1 MRITVTGGTGFLG
14 RRLVKRLL
22 ADQHAVHLLV
32 RKVKTG
38 FGPEVDCSVWDG
50 LEMEPAPE
58 ALEGAEAVIHLAGE
72 PVAQR
77 WTPAAKERI
86 RRSRVEGTRLLVGAL
101 ERQKQRP
108 AVLVCASAIGYY
120 GSRGEELLT
129 ESSEPGQ
136 GFLPEVCR
144 EWEAAADEAERL
156 GIRVAKLRFGIV
168 LGSEGGALAQML
180 LPFRWGVGGKIGSGK
195 QWMSW
200 IHAADAV
207 ELIAYALRRAELRG
221 PVNVCA
227 PNPVRN
233 EEFTETL
240 ALVLRRPALFT
251 IPERALRILYGE
263 MAEVV
268 LASLRVMPEAALRA
282 GFVFRYAE
290 LGPALRD
297 LVVAEGPKAA

>member
-1 MRITVTGGTGFLG
+1 MKITVTGGTGFLG

-22 ADQHAVHLLV
+22 ADQHALHLLV

-50 LEMEPAPE
+50 LEIEPAPE
-58 ALEGAEAVIHLAGE
+58 AVEGAEAVIHLAGE

-77 WTPAAKERI
+77 WTLAAKQRI
-86 RRSRVEGTRLLVGAL
+86 RRSRVEGTKLLVHAL

-120 GSRGEELLT
+120 GTRGDELLT
-129 ESSEPGQ
+129 EASEPGQ

-156 GIRVAKLRFGIV
+156 GIQVVKLRFGIV

-180 LPFRWGVGGKIGSGK
+180 LPFRWGMGGKIGNGR

-200 IHAADAV
+200 IHVGDAV
-207 ELIAYALRRAELRG
+207 ELIAFALSCPGLRG
-221 PVNVCA
+221 AVNACA

-233 EEFTETL
+233 EEFTQTL
-240 ALVLRRPALFT
+240 ASVLRRPALFT

-282 GFVFRYAE
+282 GFVFRYPE
-290 LGPALRD
+290 LGPALGD
-297 LVVAEGPKAA
+297 LLG